1 MLYLQ
6 TKRSVPIKR
15 VILFFLIVT
24 VVTNCLGQTTYY
36 SNSSTTDFNQLS
48 GWGINADG
56 SGANPSSFGSA
67 IRLVVN
73 SGHAKNTSAVA
84 SVNRLTIS
92 SGATV
97 TANHAITLTG
107 TSPQF
112 NINNLGLYIHNNTG
126 VLSSTIFAGTETFN
140 TTSTFQINNWQSSSI
155 TLISNLSTTG
165 GYYYGNLIINW
176 TGNTGAW
183 QQNLSG
189 TVNLTANNLT
199 INSTGNAS
207 GVLLLTGRNSFVLN
221 ILGNLNVNAGTI
233 EYGSTNGSLAD
244 GVISISGNFSQTA
257 GIIQRG
263 ATNAVVPYIR
273 AVGTGTSIWTITGG
287 TRHLIYSYE
296 IVSGKT
302 VQLGA
307 NLNLGTGFASSYL
320 VNIASGATLDA
331 QSYLISYGSSG
342 AQLANFGTIKTS
354 NTNGLF
360 GAANTTIVNTP
371 ITLVY
376 GVGPDCTVEYYATGS
391 QTVTASTIYENVII
405 SGTGTKQLQNNST
418 INKALTFSTV
428 GTGINKL
435 DIASNTITI
444 SSTGSIANAGND
456 RYIIT
461 VPTTSSNGRLR
472 QNDISNTNRNVFPI
486 GTASHYLPLTFQGL
500 TTTTSDFSVNVFNG
514 TTTNGSPTGTPFST
528 RVNQVDAIWWIDR
541 LDGTADAHIQV
552 DWVQDSPLEGSVF
565 KVIPDNK
572 ITILRYFNLSNWQSA
587 VSNIL
592 GNNSSNRANSTTT
605 KISNWGTAGTGL
617 PYLVSNMDVLTADI
631 NLFSAKSNSQG
642 NLLNWQLTNYSEVE
656 TFEIERSKNGIQ
668 FSMIGNVRAEQTEKY
683 SFTDATHLAGINY
696 YRLKIKHHNGEIT
709 YSKVVMVNNGDI
721 KGYKII
727 GNPVQTTLQLIHPA
741 LNENTTYRVI
751 NSNGL
756 VVLTGRIEK
765 QQMQSSIQVV
775 QLNSGYYYLQ
785 LNDSS
790 GALATLPFI
799 K

>member
-1 MLYLQ
+1 
-6 TKRSVPIKR
+6 VPIKR
-15 VILFFLIVT
+15 VILFLLIVT
-24 VVTNCLGQTTYY
+24 VATNSFGQTTYY

-48 GWGINADG
+48 GWGINTDG
-56 SGANPSSFGSA
+56 SGANPSSFGSS

-73 SGHAKNTSAVA
+73 SGHTKNTSAVA

-97 TANHAITLTG
+97 TANHAITLAG

-140 TTSTFQINNWQSSSI
+140 ATSTFQINNWQSSTT
-155 TLISNLSTTG
+155 TLISNLSTTSG
-165 GYYYGNLIINW
+165 FYYGNLSINW

-189 TVNLTANNLT
+189 TVNLTANNFT

-207 GVLLLTGRNSFVLN
+207 GVLLFTTRNAFVLN
-221 ILGNLNVNAGTI
+221 IAGNFTINGGTI

-244 GVISISGNFSQTA
+244 GVISITGNFTQTA

-273 AVGTGTSIWTITGG
+273 AAGAGTSIWTITGG
-287 TRHLIYSYE
+287 TRSLIYSYE
-296 IVSGKT
+296 IVTGKT

-307 NLNLGTGFASSYL
+307 NLNLGSGFASSYL
-320 VNIASGATLDA
+320 INIASGATLDA
-331 QSYLISYGSSG
+331 QSYLISYGTSG

-376 GVGPDCTVEYYATGS
+376 GVGPDCTVEYYASGS

-405 SGTGTKQLQNNST
+405 SGNGTKQLQNNST
-418 INKALTFSTV
+418 INKALTFSTG

-435 DIASNTITI
+435 DIAYFTLTI
-444 SSTGSIANAGND
+444 SSTGSIVNASSD

-461 VPTTSSNGRLR
+461 VPTSSSNGRLR
-472 QNDISNTNRNVFPI
+472 QNNISNVNRNHFPI
-486 GTASHYLPLTFQGL
+486 GTATHYLPVTFQGL
-500 TTTTSDFSVNVFNG
+500 TTSTSDFSVNVFSG
-514 TTTNGSPTGTPFST
+514 TTIDGSPVGSPFSS
-528 RVNQVDAIWWIDR
+528 RVNQVNAIWWIDR

-552 DWVQDSPLEGSVF
+552 DWLQDSPLEGSVF
-565 KVIPDNK
+565 RVIPDNK
-572 ITILRYFNLSNWQSA
+572 ITILRFFNLSSWQSA
-587 VSNIL
+587 VSNIS

-617 PYLVSNMDVLTADI
+617 PYLVSNIDVLAADI
-631 NLFSAKSNSQG
+631 NLFTAKNSSQS

-656 TFEIERSKNGIQ
+656 TFEIERSKNGIL
-668 FSMIGNVRAEQTEKY
+668 FTTIAEVKAGQTEKY
-683 SFTDATHLAGINY
+683 SYTDAAYLTGINY
-696 YRLKIKHHNGEIT
+696 YRLKIKHYNGEIT

-741 LNENTTYRVI
+741 LNEVSTYRII
-751 NSNGL
+751 NSTGL
-756 VVLTGRIEK
+756 TVITGRIEK
-765 QQMQSSIQVV
+765 QQTSSSINV
-775 QLNSGYYYLQ
+775 QQLHSGYYYLQ
-785 LNDSS
+785 LNNNS
-790 GALATLPFI
+790 GTATLMPFI
-799 K
+799 KQ